1 MTAPA
6 KRPVDGRYP
15 GEMTAR
21 VCESCAVE
29 DDELVLVR
37 RVYVVP
43 EQWDTPAS
51 YRVVEPPELWCVP
64 CATQYPCEAVD
75 R

>member
-1 MTAPA
+1 VIANVMG
-6 KRPVDGRYP
+6 VSLCDNC
-15 GEMTAR
+15 AR
-21 VCESCAVE
+21 EE
-29 DDELVLVR
+29 PELLPVR

-51 YRVVEPPELWCVP
+51 ETVVDQVEHWCVS
-64 CATQYPCEAVD
+64 CATQYPHERA